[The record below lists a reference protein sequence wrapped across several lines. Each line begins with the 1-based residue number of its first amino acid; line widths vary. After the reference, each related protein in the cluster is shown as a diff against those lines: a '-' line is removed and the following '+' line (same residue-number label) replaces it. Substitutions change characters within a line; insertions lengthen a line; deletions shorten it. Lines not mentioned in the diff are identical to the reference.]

1 MNKPFTF
8 SEHDEGKR
16 VVDASGEKIGIV
28 ADVRNGMAF
37 VDSDPSLTDTMMS
50 KLGWK
55 EADEDTYPLD
65 TARVHL
71 ITDDEVR
78 LSGFESW

>member
-1 MNKPFTF
+1 MQEPFTF
-8 SEHDEGKR
+8 SEHDEGKQ
-16 VVDASGEKIGIV
+16 VVDASGEKIGII
-28 ADVRNGMAF
+28 ADVRSGAAYINP
-37 VDSDPSLTDTMMS
+37 DPSLTDTVLS

-55 EADEDTYPLD
+55 EVNEDTYPLD

-78 LSGFESW
+78 LSGFETW